1 MSFVSRKKKLELF
14 DYVNYT
20 LLAVISLICVF
31 PFFYV
36 FSVSF
41 TDPEYY
47 VPLEFYIFPE
57 KWSLSAYK
65 YILSTNSFLNALKST
80 TFITIVGTVLNLV
93 VSFSLAY
100 ALTKRTMPG
109 RGLMLSA
116 VIFTLVF
123 SAGIVPSYLLIKQ
136 LGLLNSYWALIWPS
150 LTNAWSLLVIKSFM
164 ESLPAELEDA
174 AKIDG
179 CSDMGVFL
187 RIVLPLSLPAI
198 AAFTLFFAVSHWN
211 TYFNALIYIS
221 DSKKW
226 TLQVLVKTLVIDS
239 DTIGVGQSGGGDD
252 RLVPQE
258 TIRMASIMMAMG
270 PILVVYPFLQKHFA
284 KGVMLGSVKG

>member
-1 MSFVSRKKKLELF
+1 MSFVTRKKKLELF
-14 DYVNYT
+14 DYINYT
-20 LLAVISLICVF
+20 LLALISLICVF

-41 TDPEYY
+41 TDPESY

-57 KWSLSAYK
+57 QWSLSAYK
-65 YILSTNSFLNALKST
+65 YILSTDSFLNALKST

-100 ALTKRTMPG
+100 ALTKKQMPG
-109 RGLMLSA
+109 RGLMLIG

-136 LGLLNSYWALIWPS
+136 LGLLNSYSALIWPA

-179 CSDMGVFL
+179 CSDIGVFL
-187 RIVLPLSLPAI
+187 RIVIPLSLPAI

-226 TLQVLVKTLVIDS
+226 TLQVLIKTLVIDS
-239 DTIGVGQSGGGDD
+239 DTIGVGQSGGDD

-258 TIRMASIMMAMG
+258 TIRMASIMLAMA